1 MSTVQKHPDRI
12 QPYRVDIHH
21 HILPPK
27 YVLAL
32 EDIGIDVN
40 PFPEWTPQK
49 SLDIMDKNGIATAIT
64 SISTPGVYFKDAPFS
79 RELARRCNEYTAR
92 LISDYPD
99 RFGAFASLPLPD
111 VEGALLELEYAIDA
125 LKLDGVVIF
134 SNVEGKY
141 PSGPE
146 YREFF
151 AELNRR
157 QLVAFIHPNERPRL
171 EEETRGAYSPFVE
184 YPIDTGRIV
193 ARWLHDKTLEH
204 NPDIRFI
211 LAHAGGNV
219 PFMAERMSRLHYVNG
234 TKPRMLKI
242 IAYMVTK
249 RNEGRELCQHLYYD
263 TAASASNFAL
273 RSLQELVE
281 PAHILFGS
289 NYVWTPDS
297 IIPTSM
303 RELEVYDGFDEEA
316 LTNIECKNALE
327 LFPRFKGQ

>member
-1 MSTVQKHPDRI
+1 MSTIQNQSNKTQSYRI
-12 QPYRVDIHH
+12 DIHH
-21 HILPPK
+21 HILPPE
-27 YVLAL
+27 YVSAL
-32 EDIGIDVN
+32 EGIGIDVN

-49 SLDIMDKNGIATAIT
+49 SLDFMDKNGMAAAIIA
-64 SISTPGVYFKDAPFS
+64 ISTPGVNFKDAPFS

-184 YPIDTGRIV
+184 YPIDVGRLV
-193 ARWLHDKTLEH
+193 ARWLADRTLEN
-204 NPDIRFI
+204 NPDMHII

-219 PFMAERMSRLHYVNG
+219 PFMAERIGRLHYTQG
-234 TKPRMLKI
+234 TKPRLLKI
-242 IAYMVTK
+242 IAFLLTK
-249 RNEGRELCQHLYYD
+249 RNEGRELCQRLYYD
-263 TAASASNFAL
+263 TAASVSTYAL
-273 RSLQELVE
+273 RSLQELVD
-281 PAHILFGS
+281 PVHILFGS

-297 IIPTSM
+297 IIPAYIA
-303 RELEVYDGFDEEA
+303 ELTAYDGFDNQA
-316 LTNIECKNALE
+316 LTAIERESALE
-327 LFPRFKGQ
+327 LFPRFKR